1 LVALTILTFLGMWND
16 YLWPALTISGHPQY
30 YTIIQQLQSVMLTDA
45 SSFSTVNYPAVFVKT
60 FLATWPP
67 AAVYFLLQRYF
78 VQGLVGSGLKG

>member
-1 LVALTILTFLGMWND
+1 MAGHEELYPIALRMKTLLVAEVSSSGIIDYPSIL
-16 YLWPALTISGHPQY
+16 I
-30 YTIIQQLQSVMLTDA
+30 
-45 SSFSTVNYPAVFVKT
+45 KT

>member
-1 LVALTILTFLGMWND
+1 MFVIGQRA
-16 YLWPALTISGHPQY
+16 
-30 YTIIQQLQSVMLTDA
+30 QQLLQAGTSPGGGTD
-45 SSFSTVNYPAVFVKT
+45 YPFIFVST

>member
-1 LVALTILTFLGMWND
+1 MVR
-16 YLWPALTISGHPQY
+16 
-30 YTIIQQLQSVMLTDA
+30 
-45 SSFSTVNYPAVFVKT
+45 T